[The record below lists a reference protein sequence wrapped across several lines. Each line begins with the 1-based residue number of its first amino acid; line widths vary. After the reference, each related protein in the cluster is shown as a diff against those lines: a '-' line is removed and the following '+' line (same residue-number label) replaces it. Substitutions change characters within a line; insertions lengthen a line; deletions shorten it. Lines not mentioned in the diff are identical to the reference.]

1 MERIIGVL
9 LLAGGLY
16 VLVTLHND
24 ARAHGWHWRAR
35 IALYTSTATVI
46 VLAVLIALGSTQAA
60 RLLFVGIGTVLIA
73 VMLLVGG
80 LALAAGIVALR
91 DRRRNPRNTPKR

>member
-9 LLAGGLY
+9 LLAGSLY
-16 VLVTLHND
+16 VLATLRND
-24 ARAHGWHWRAR
+24 ARAQGWNWRAR
-35 IALYTSTATVI
+35 IVLYASAATVI

-60 RLLFVGIGTVLIA
+60 QILFVGIGTVLIA

-80 LALAAGIVALR
+80 LALAAGITALR
-91 DRRRNPRNTPKR
+91 DRRRNPGNTPKR

>member
-9 LLAGGLY
+9 LLAGSLF

-24 ARAHGWHWRAR
+24 ARAQGWRWRAR
-35 IALYTSTATVI
+35 IVLYGSAVTVS

-60 RLLFVGIGTVLIA
+60 RLMFVGIGTVLIA